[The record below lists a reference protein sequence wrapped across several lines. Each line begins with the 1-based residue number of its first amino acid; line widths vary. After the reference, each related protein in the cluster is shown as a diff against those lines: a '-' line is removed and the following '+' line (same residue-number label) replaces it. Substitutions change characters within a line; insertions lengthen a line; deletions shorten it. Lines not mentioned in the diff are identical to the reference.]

1 MATRG
6 STAVTIEWGNDKR
19 MIIGTFAITFS
30 GKFLAIRLI
39 CEGKTTQSIP
49 KVAFTKNFS
58 LSANPSH

>member
-6 STAVTIEWGNDKR
+6 STAVTIEGSNDKR

-30 GKFLAIRLI
+30 GMFLAIRLI
-39 CEGKTTQSIP
+39 YGGKTTQSIP
-49 KVAFTKNFS
+49 NVAFTKNFS